1 MPEQLDRKNVL
12 AMKLLHYFIT
22 EKNYNPIILQG
33 AENEIWLENMDSDYK
48 IVRIVS
54 NHIINEEQY
63 DFEDDY
69 YKEFKFIMSIVFI
82 FVLCFFGFL
91 VYNMILCYLP
101 KRKKTLLQE
110 DSLIPAKIVNEPKKE
125 EIMIEL

>member
-1 MPEQLDRKNVL
+1 MAD
-12 AMKLLHYFIT
+12 
-22 EKNYNPIILQG
+22 NYNKNNNTIG
-33 AENEIWLENMDSDYK
+33 
-48 IVRIVS
+48 
-54 NHIINEEQY
+54 EEQY

-69 YKEFKFIMSIVFI
+69 YKEFKFIMSIVFV

>member
-1 MPEQLDRKNVL
+1 MAD
-12 AMKLLHYFIT
+12 
-22 EKNYNPIILQG
+22 NYNKNNKTIG
-33 AENEIWLENMDSDYK
+33 
-48 IVRIVS
+48 
-54 NHIINEEQY
+54 EEQY

>member
-1 MPEQLDRKNVL
+1 MAD
-12 AMKLLHYFIT
+12 
-22 EKNYNPIILQG
+22 NYNKNNNTIG
-33 AENEIWLENMDSDYK
+33 
-48 IVRIVS
+48 
-54 NHIINEEQY
+54 EEQY